1 MLTVYNNFSIRERY
15 IFTETTCRELYS
27 SRKCLMHYLAKSSQY
42 PLDII
47 ISILWI
53 FFENAQILS
62 DFFKAKKL
70 IIYTAKTQNQ
80 ISFCFFVF
88 FFGIILIPNL
98 IFFHWYKLYL
108 ICLEFFFLFHFIAV
122 DYMNSVHY
130 LKILCACKWN

>member
-1 MLTVYNNFSIRERY
+1 
-15 IFTETTCRELYS
+15 
-27 SRKCLMHYLAKSSQY
+27 MHYLAKSSQY

-80 ISFCFFVF
+80 ISFCFFFFLVSFWYQISF
-88 FFGIILIPNL
+88 FFIDTNYI
-98 IFFHWYKLYL
+98 
-108 ICLEFFFLFHFIAV
+108 
-122 DYMNSVHY
+122 
-130 LKILCACKWN
+130 